1 MLRKDT
7 DMKETAVCLL
17 NEEGGQGVVEYSL
30 ILSLIVIVI
39 IAAVSLL
46 GENVFALYLDSI
58 DEMP

>member
-1 MLRKDT
+1 
-7 DMKETAVCLL
+7 MKRTAVCLL

-30 ILSLIVIVI
+30 IFSLIVIVI

>member
-1 MLRKDT
+1 
-7 DMKETAVCLL
+7 MKKIAACILK
-17 NEEGGQGVVEYSL
+17 EEDGQGLVEYSL
-30 ILSLIVIVI
+30 IFSLIVIVI